1 MDYCR
6 CIVIKAWP
14 NKKANLSA
22 TKVPAQKG
30 DTEAS
35 KRKAI
40 PTTKLPD
47 VRMKGI
53 ELIHKKYH
61 QGPKMH
67 LIIDFCR
74 YSLLWAS
81 SVATYLEFD
90 ISVVIKMKNRT
101 HFGCFLANCGP
112 EPKGAEDPFYSHSG
126 CPAGHLFYCCLLLLR
141 VLNMQNMLLQTWAEV
156 TMM

>member
-14 NKKANLSA
+14 NEANLSA

-47 VRMKGI
+47 IRMKGF

-61 QGPKMH
+61 EGPKMH
-67 LIIDFCR
+67 LI
-74 YSLLWAS
+74 L
-81 SVATYLEFD
+81 VATYLEFD
-90 ISVVIKMKNRT
+90 FSVVIKMKNRT

-112 EPKGAEDPFYSHSG
+112 EPKGAEDPFCSHSG

-156 TMM
+156 TTM

>member
-14 NKKANLSA
+14 NEANLSA

-47 VRMKGI
+47 IRMKGF

-61 QGPKMH
+61 EGPKMH
-67 LIIDFCR
+67 LI
-74 YSLLWAS
+74 L
-81 SVATYLEFD
+81 VATYLEFD
-90 ISVVIKMKNRT
+90 FSVVIKMKNRT

-112 EPKGAEDPFYSHSG
+112 EPKGAEDPFCSHSG